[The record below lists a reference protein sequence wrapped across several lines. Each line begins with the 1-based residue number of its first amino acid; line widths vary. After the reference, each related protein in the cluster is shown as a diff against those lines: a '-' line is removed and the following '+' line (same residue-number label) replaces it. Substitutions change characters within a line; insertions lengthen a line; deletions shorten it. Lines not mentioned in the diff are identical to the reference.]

1 MKANSFASDE
11 STIQLKNS
19 AFFNNEFNYN
29 QEFVNSLTKLYCE
42 AYQIDF
48 ETEANKM
55 VEWVNQAVNSNGFI
69 DDKFLE
75 INDETQL
82 YLFSTLYFKNAWA
95 SKYLSEN
102 NIKDD
107 FYLTSDKT
115 VKATYMN
122 HSYLSQSYYDY
133 GSYISVK
140 DYYFSSRASVTYL
153 VPKKLKIIFLIS
165 QKM

>member
-1 MKANSFASDE
+1 
-11 STIQLKNS
+11 
-19 AFFNNEFNYN
+19 
-29 QEFVNSLTKLYCE
+29 
-42 AYQIDF
+42 
-48 ETEANKM
+48 M
-55 VEWVNQAVNSNGFI
+55 VEWVNQAVNSKDFI

-95 SKYLSEN
+95 NKYLSEN

-115 VKATYMN
+115 VEATYMN

-133 GSYISVK
+133 GS
-140 DYYFSSRASVTYL
+140 
-153 VPKKLKIIFLIS
+153 
-165 QKM
+165 